1 MILPKK
7 ILIVEDELITQRYI
21 KNTMQNINIEVIGA
35 TDNAE
40 DTIEILKNNQCDMI
54 LMDINIR
61 GQKDGILLAKD
72 ILRDRELPILF
83 ISAYNDDETLD
94 EILEF
99 SSDGFISKPFTSR
112 ELEIAVQVSYK
123 AFINRQKNRDSL
135 LSVDRDIRL
144 TETDIFSQKD
154 KILYHN
160 NIAIKFTHHQQL
172 LIELLIKN
180 LHHTVSK
187 EEIIVTIWHKED
199 ISDSAIRTLIYSI
212 RKLVPTLSIKSH
224 SKIGYYIDKEDF

>member
-1 MILPKK
+1 ML
-7 ILIVEDELITQRYI
+7 RY
-21 KNTMQNINIEVIGA
+21 
-35 TDNAE
+35 
-40 DTIEILKNNQCDMI
+40 
-54 LMDINIR
+54 INIR

-123 AFINRQKNRDSL
+123 AFINRQTKKNSL
-135 LSVDRDIRL
+135 LSIDNNIQLTPTDR
-144 TETDIFSQKD
+144 FSKKD
-154 KILYHN
+154 KTLYHN
-160 NIAIKFTHHQQL
+160 NIAIKFTQHQQL

-187 EEIIVTIWHKED
+187 EEIIVRIWNKD
-199 ISDSAIRTLIYSI
+199 NISDSTIRTLIYSI
-212 RKLVPTLSIKSH
+212 RKLVPTLLIKSH
-224 SKIGYYIDKEDF
+224 SKIGYYIEIE